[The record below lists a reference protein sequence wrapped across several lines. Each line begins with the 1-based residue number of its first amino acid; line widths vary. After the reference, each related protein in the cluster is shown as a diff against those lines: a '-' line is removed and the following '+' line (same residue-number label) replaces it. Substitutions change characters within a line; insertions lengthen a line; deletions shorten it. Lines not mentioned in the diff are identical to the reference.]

1 MATVRRRNGKWQVQV
16 RRQNLP
22 ALSKTFILKSDAES
36 WGRQQEVN
44 FDRNI
49 LPTAKENLVFE
60 DLLRRYLDEVTVKKR
75 GARVEKARIMAIL
88 RHPISQ
94 LCLDKLTP
102 EMVASYRNQRLN
114 QVQPAS
120 VRRELTILSHVME
133 TAKSEWGVKSLENPF
148 KAVKRPPDSRPRDRR
163 LVTDEYAQ
171 LSDGLA
177 SCRNPLVKAV
187 FLFALATGMRRGEIL
202 DLCWSHINWTAR
214 TAQLDMTKNGEKRI
228 VPLSPAALIVL
239 QDLLPVG
246 CDPNKTT
253 EERIFPISANGF
265 RLAWERA
272 KKRAGISDLR
282 FHDMRHEAVSR
293 FFEMGLNV
301 PEVRL
306 ISGHKDVRMLFRY
319 VNLKAENV
327 AMKLSTIGSSIK

>member
-16 RRQNLP
+16 RRQNVP

-49 LPTAKENLVFE
+49 LPAAKENLVFE

-88 RHPISQ
+88 RHPICQ
-94 LCLDKLTP
+94 LGLEKLTP

-148 KAVKRPPDSRPRDRR
+148 KAVKRPADSRPRDRR

-214 TAQLDMTKNGEKRI
+214 TARLDMTKNGESSNRQNRSTLNSRLVVK
-228 VPLSPAALIVL
+228 P
-239 QDLLPVG
+239 
-246 CDPNKTT
+246 PN
-253 EERIFPISANGF
+253 N
-265 RLAWERA
+265 
-272 KKRAGISDLR
+272 
-282 FHDMRHEAVSR
+282 
-293 FFEMGLNV
+293 
-301 PEVRL
+301 
-306 ISGHKDVRMLFRY
+306 
-319 VNLKAENV
+319 
-327 AMKLSTIGSSIK
+327 STLDG